1 MSKHLSDTADQDK
14 LGPDTFSYF
23 KQEVI
28 DLLSQE
34 DNLPSPPHNSRI
46 SGVSSPF
53 GDCLGPKL
61 SHFKKE
67 KLKTL
72 LRQSVAI
79 LSKEVNEMFPPAL
92 STQSLKS
99 YLRSKKKLE
108 NVEKIAMNDVEQAPC
123 KKLKSLSFSTSPSAH
138 EDCVNLGSS
147 IVIDDELQFFLEN
160 NSEQIENIVT
170 ELSND
175 LSGTLGHMEQQL
187 EEVLDSVLSNC
198 RPLTFKEK
206 EQLQKLV
213 EELPSENLGR
223 VAEIV
228 IQHRT
233 DETDLVDEIHIDLD
247 KENNTTLWRLYYYV
261 EAVEKA
267 KKLASG

>member
-1 MSKHLSDTADQDK
+1 MSKHQSDTADQDK

-23 KQEVI
+23 KREVI

-34 DNLPSPPHNSRI
+34 DNLPSPPHDSQI
-46 SGVSSPF
+46 SGASPPF
-53 GDCLGPKL
+53 GDSIGPNL

-79 LSKEVNEMFPPAL
+79 LSKEVNEMLDPAL
-92 STQSLKS
+92 STQCLKS
-99 YLRSKKKLE
+99 YLRSKKNLE
-108 NVEKIAMNDVEQAPC
+108 NVEKIAMNDVEQA
-123 KKLKSLSFSTSPSAH
+123 SY
-138 EDCVNLGSS
+138 
-147 IVIDDELQFFLEN
+147 DELQFFLEN
-160 NSEQIENIVT
+160 NGEQIEDIVT

-175 LSGTLGHMEQQL
+175 LSGALGHMEQQL
-187 EEVLDSVLSNC
+187 EEILDSVLSNC
-198 RPLTFKEK
+198 RPMTLKER

-213 EELPSENLGR
+213 QELPSENLGR

-228 IQHRT
+228 IQHST
-233 DETDLVDEIHIDLD
+233 DETDLSDGIHIDLD

-261 EAVEKA
+261 KAVEKA

>member
-1 MSKHLSDTADQDK
+1 MSKHQSDTADQDK

-23 KQEVI
+23 KREVI

-34 DNLPSPPHNSRI
+34 DNLPSPPHDSQI
-46 SGVSSPF
+46 SGASPPF
-53 GDCLGPKL
+53 GDSIGPNL

-79 LSKEVNEMFPPAL
+79 LSKEVNEMLDPAL
-92 STQSLKS
+92 STQCLKS
-99 YLRSKKKLE
+99 YLRSKKNLE
-108 NVEKIAMNDVEQAPC
+108 NVEKIAMNDVEQASC
-123 KKLKSLSFSTSPSAH
+123 KKLKSLSSSTSLPAH
-138 EDCVNLGSS
+138 EGCSNLGCTL
-147 IVIDDELQFFLEN
+147 VIDDELQFFLEN
-160 NSEQIENIVT
+160 NGEQIEDIVT

-175 LSGTLGHMEQQL
+175 LSGALGHMEQQL
-187 EEVLDSVLSNC
+187 EEILDSVLSNC
-198 RPLTFKEK
+198 RPMTLKER

-213 EELPSENLGR
+213 QELPSENLGR

-228 IQHRT
+228 IQHST
-233 DETDLVDEIHIDLD
+233 DETDLSDGIHIDLD

-261 EAVEKA
+261 KAVEKA